1 MTSRRFLVSILSVC
15 AGIAAAIGDLLTFQT
30 TLERFTFGADLL
42 VFLGAGSLAFLGL
55 TSCSGRT
62 SCDARSIDLEGQA
75 DTKPGV
81 SGGLAF
87 VRGEIQG

>member
-1 MTSRRFLVSILSVC
+1 MMGRRFLVSILSAY
-15 AGIAAAIGDLLTFQT
+15 AGIAAA
-30 TLERFTFGADLL
+30 FGADLL
-42 VFLGAGSLAFLGL
+42 VFLGAGSLAFLWL

-62 SCDARSIDLEGQA
+62 FCDARSIDLEGQA